1 MIGGSGSLQ
10 FPTFPNH
17 LTEEKVLSDR
27 ELQLLNESQNHLRL
41 VRLKLCETSVVAF
54 PEEAPPPGSSTKGAR
69 MVLNIFGETPKGF
82 AFVRSQLV
90 PVEELSD
97 VVDLGPVPESERP
110 YISGEEGKIRATEIE
125 RGK

>member
-82 AFVRSQLV
+82 AFVRSRLV
-90 PVEELSD
+90 PVEEMGAD
-97 VVDLGPVPESERP
+97 WWRQN
-110 YISGEEGKIRATEIE
+110 KAEIE
-125 RGK
+125 ALIAEDEARAE